1 MSSKSRTK
9 NEPWAPA
16 RPYILQGMQQTQRV
30 FDQQQPILEQNSRL
44 AQEAYRQLAPGA
56 FGPNQLVSDGQGFL
70 SRTLAGDYLDSN
82 PYLDRYV
89 GDVLGDVGDQVR
101 SEFSQAGRY
110 GSGYNQSILAREL
123 GRASTA
129 IRGQEFGNERNR
141 QMQAA
146 GMVPSLRQA
155 EYLGVQPALSLL
167 SESSTIPWT
176 GVAALNGGIR
186 QASQGYGTTTTTQNM
201 GLGGVA
207 ALGTQLGVAAL
218 GTQLGSAS
226 FMSDVR
232 LKSNVERLGTLPNGL
247 GWYEY
252 DILGR
257 RERGVMAQEVAAARP
272 DALGPEVAGF
282 LTVNYGALGLAG
294 PEVVQ

>member
-16 RPYILQGMQQTQRV
+16 QPYILQGMQQTQRV

-56 FGPNQLVSDGQGFL
+56 FGPNQMVTDGQGFL

-82 PYLDRYV
+82 PYIDQYV

-123 GRASTA
+123 GRTSTA

-207 ALGTQLGVAAL
+207 ALGTQLG
-218 GTQLGSAS
+218 SAY
-226 FMSDVR
+226 FMSDSR
-232 LKSNVERLGTLPNGL
+232 LKSNIERLGTLPNGL

-252 DILGR
+252 NIFDR
-257 RERGVMAQEVAAARP
+257 RERGVMAQEVAAVRP

>member
-1 MSSKSRTK
+1 MSSKSKTK
-9 NEPWAPA
+9 NDPWKPA
-16 RPYILQGMQQTQRV
+16 QPYIIKGMQQTNAV
-30 FDQQQPILEQNSRL
+30 FDQQQPILEANSKL

-82 PYLDRYV
+82 PYLDQYV

-186 QASQGYGTTTTTQNM
+186 QASQGYGVQTQTRM
-201 GLGGVA
+201 PGLGE
-207 ALGTQLGVAAL
+207 
-218 GTQLGSAS
+218 
-226 FMSDVR
+226 FMSMGAQAAGAAAMSDIR
-232 LKSNVERLGTLPNGL
+232 LKSNIERLGTLPNGL

-257 RERGVMAQEVAAARP
+257 RERGVMAQEVAEARP
-272 DALGPEVAGF
+272 DAMGPQVLGF
-282 LTVNYGALGLAG
+282 LTVNYGALGLSG

>member
-1 MSSKSRTK
+1 MSSKSKTK
-9 NEPWAPA
+9 TDPWKPA
-16 RPYILQGMQQTQRV
+16 QPYIIKGMEQTNRV

-56 FGPNQLVSDGQGFL
+56 FGPNPMVSEGQGFL

-82 PYLDRYV
+82 PWLDSYV

-110 GSGYNQSILAREL
+110 GSGYNQSVLAREL
-123 GRASTA
+123 ARASTA
-129 IRGQEFGNERNR
+129 IRGQEYGQERGR

-146 GMVPSLRQA
+146 GMIPALRSA
-155 EYLGVQPALSLL
+155 EYIGVQPALSLL

-186 QASQGYGTTTTTQNM
+186 QASQGYGQTTSTQNM

-207 ALGTQLGVAAL
+207 ALGA
-218 GTQLGSAS
+218 QLGSAY
-226 FMSDVR
+226 FMSDAR
-232 LKSNVERLGTLPNGL
+232 LKSGVERVGALPGGL

-252 DILGR
+252 DIDGR
-257 RERGVMAQEVAAARP
+257 RERGVLAQEVAALRP
-272 DALGPEVAGF
+272 DALGPEVGGF

>member
-1 MSSKSRTK
+1 MSSKSKTK
-9 NEPWAPA
+9 NEPWKPA
-16 RPYILQGMQQTQRV
+16 QRYILDNLQQTQQV
-30 FDQQQPILEQNSRL
+30 FQTQQPILEQNSRL
-44 AQEAYRQLAPGA
+44 AQEAYKQLAPGA
-56 FGPNQLVSDGQGFL
+56 FGPNQLVTDGQGFL

-82 PYLDRYV
+82 PYLDSYV
-89 GDVLGDVGDQVR
+89 GDVLGDVGDNVR
-101 SEFSQAGRY
+101 AEFSQAGRY

-129 IRGQEFGNERNR
+129 IRGQEYGNERNR

-155 EYLGVQPALSLL
+155 EYIGVQPALSLL

-176 GVAALNGGIR
+176 GVAAYNGGIR
-186 QASQGYGTTTTTQNM
+186 QASQGYGQTTTTQNM
-201 GLGGVA
+201 GLGGA
-207 ALGTQLGVAAL
+207 LALGAQV
-218 GTQLGSAS
+218 GSA
-226 FMSDVR
+226 FFPSDIR

-257 RERGVMAQEVAAARP
+257 RERGVMAQEVAAVRP
-272 DALGPEVAGF
+272 DALGPEIAGF